1 MNIQMSKG
9 MKRFLELLFWLAVI
23 AFFFFVL
30 MQLSEQLPENF

>member
-1 MNIQMSKG
+1 MSHRMPKG
-9 MKRFLELLFWLAVI
+9 TKRVIELLFWLAVI